1 MAKLNNSLRGKIRKE
16 TEKAKVSSGGREY
29 RGYSNGATDWTST
42 AFKTQY
48 QLGIEDYKNGRVFP
62 SGCHPHRVQGWEKA
76 KREDIAFAKA
86 LPVGNKYRERFNQK
100 ALAA

>member
-16 TEKAKVSSGGREY
+16 TEKAKQSSGFNFGGRSSGG
-29 RGYSNGATDWTST
+29 ST
-42 AFKTQY
+42 PFKTQY
-48 QLGIEDYKNGRVFP
+48 QLGIEDYLNGRIFP
-62 SGCHPHRVQGWEKA
+62 EGCHPHRVQGWEKA
-76 KREDIAFAKA
+76 KQEDIAFAKA